1 MTAKIVAL
9 YTRPGDSDAFDR
21 HYFATHMPLVN
32 RVPGL
37 QRVETARFV
46 AAADAGEQ
54 TYYRIT
60 ELYFADPGAAEAAF
74 GTDEGKAAAAD
85 YQNIAPGGVEAVH
98 RSPGRLTAAL
108 CAAPLGPAHEACH
121 ICARS
126 RGAICL

>member
-9 YTRPGDSDAFDR
+9 YTPPDDSDAFDR
-21 HYFATHMPLVN
+21 YYFATHMPLVD

-46 AAADAGEQ
+46 GAADGGEQ

-74 GTDEGKAAAAD
+74 SSDEGKAAAAD
-85 YQNIAPGGVEAVH
+85 YQNIAPAG
-98 RSPGRLTAAL
+98 SRLFIAAL
-108 CAAPLGPAHEACH
+108 DD
-121 ICARS
+121 
-126 RGAICL
+126 

>member
-9 YTRPGDSDAFDR
+9 YTPPDDSGAFDR
-21 HYFATHMPLVN
+21 NYFATHMPLVN

-46 AAADAGEQ
+46 AAADAGEP

-85 YQNIAPGGVEAVH
+85 YQNIAPAG
-98 RSPGRLTAAL
+98 SWLFFAAL
-108 CAAPLGPAHEACH
+108 DD
-121 ICARS
+121 
-126 RGAICL
+126 